1 MKKFFTLFTVLAFA
15 ATSFAQTPRMVL
27 LEHFT
32 SASCPPCAIYNPQ
45 VEALLGVN
53 ESTSLSIKYQVNWPI
68 PNGDPMNNHNK
79 LDVQSRVNY
88 YGVSSVPSAVLA
100 AKAPEHP
107 ASAMVQDSID
117 KEAAKTSPFEVN
129 VTHTLSEDF
138 KNIDV
143 KMEITATGDYSATGN
158 LVAHIAVI
166 EKHIS
171 FVSAPGSNGETDFY
185 NVMKKM
191 LPTPN
196 GTALSKDWMTGETRT
211 IEASW
216 PLRNV
221 YNLDQLDVIAFI
233 QDNGNQEIMQA
244 ADSETSIINSNDALA
259 LTATPIEDFNSPG
272 TVCGKE
278 IAPTITIINGG
289 SEQLTSLDITFKINS
304 GATHTYNWTGSLGY
318 LQTEEVQMPSVP
330 FPGLEFNQM
339 DVTTSNPNGVMDEN
353 PDNDV
358 LNHFFPAAPETT
370 VESVI
375 EVTPIGAPQFLTWKL
390 YDSNNNEV
398 ASGGPYV
405 NANVPVKEN
414 VTLMTDE
421 CYNLEANN
429 GVAAF
434 NGRVALKNDAGEIK
448 GRININAAGITSM
461 AFGTFSLSSIES
473 VLNTNSLSV
482 YPNPTA
488 NETTVEFEMKSQSRV
503 DFVLMNAIGQ
513 RIWSKSTDLNSGLQQ
528 ENIDVSAFANGLY
541 FLQLKTEQG
550 MVTKQLLIER

>member
-32 SASCPPCAIYNPQ
+32 SASCGPCATYNPQ
-45 VEALLGVN
+45 VETLLGAN
-53 ESTSLSIKYQVNWPI
+53 TNTTLSIKYQVNWPT

-79 LDVQSRVNY
+79 LDVQSRVDY
-88 YGVSSVPSAVLA
+88 YGVRGVPSAVLA
-100 AKAPEHP
+100 AKGPEHP

-117 KEAAKTSPFEVN
+117 KETVKTSPFEVK

-158 LVAHIAVI
+158 LVAHISVI

-171 FVSAPGSNGETDFY
+171 FATPAGSNGETDFF
-185 NVMKKM
+185 NVMKKL
-191 LPTPN
+191 LPNPN
-196 GTALSKDWMTGETRT
+196 GTALSKDWATGDTRT
-211 IEASW
+211 IEVSW
-216 PLRNV
+216 PLKNV

-244 ADSETSIINSNDALA
+244 ADSETVIKNSNDALA

-289 SEQLTSLDITFKINS
+289 SEQLTSLDITFKIND

-353 PDNDV
+353 PDNDL
-358 LNHFFPAAPETT
+358 LNHFFPAAPATT

-375 EVTPIGAPQFLTWKL
+375 EVTPLGAPQFLTWKL
-390 YDSNNNEV
+390 YDSNNDEV
-398 ASGGPYV
+398 ASGGPYTT
-405 NANVPVKEN
+405 ANMPVQEN
-414 VTLMTDE
+414 VTLINNE
-421 CYNLEANN
+421 CYSLEADN
-429 GVAAF
+429 GVSAF
-434 NGRVALKNDAGEIK
+434 NGRIALKNDAGEIK
-448 GRININAAGITSM
+448 GRVNINTLGFTSM

-488 NETTVEFEMKSQSRV
+488 NKTTVEFEMKSQSKV
-503 DFVLMNAIGQ
+503 EFVLMNAIGQ
-513 RIWSKSTDLNSGLQQ
+513 RIWSKSTDLNAGLQQ
-528 ENIDVSAFANGLY
+528 ENIDVSGFANGLY

-550 MVTKQLLIER
+550 MITKQLLIER